1 MTGRTVPQLPSSD
14 LPGADW
20 EDRQHAL
27 VSGRAMTAGE
37 AVRAAL
43 GGEMPGWVSFLMRLR
58 NRIVAVVGL
67 KGAGPGAELDP
78 ARSIGGFPVVS
89 ETPSKV
95 VLGFDD
101 WHLDFRI
108 VVETRAEPQGTDVS
122 ISTLVKRKHW
132 FGKLYI
138 FLITP
143 FHILI
148 VRQSLKML
156 TVGSFQ

>member
-1 MTGRTVPQLPSSD
+1 MTSPFAAPLPSPD

-20 EDRQHAL
+20 ADRQHVL
-27 VSGRAMTAGE
+27 VAGRVLTAGE

-95 VLGFDD
+95 ILGFDD

-108 VVETRAEPQGTDVS
+108 VVEAVPAPQGMDVS

-143 FHILI
+143 FHVLI
-148 VRQSLKML
+148 VRRSIKTL
-156 TVGSFQ
+156 VRSVS